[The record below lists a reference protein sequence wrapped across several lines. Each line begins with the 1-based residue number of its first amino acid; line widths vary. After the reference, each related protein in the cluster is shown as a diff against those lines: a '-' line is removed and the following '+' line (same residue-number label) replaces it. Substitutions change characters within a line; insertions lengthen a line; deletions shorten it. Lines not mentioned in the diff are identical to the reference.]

1 MTPTLY
7 ALTLAALLAADPPS
21 PGKDRPREPN
31 PFAPSLPLLTEE
43 EEDDLDRIIDNFIK
57 FDTGKL
63 SGAEARKAKAE
74 FDKLGP
80 EAIPALIRG
89 LNRAATI
96 EDSCPAVVI
105 AKVIARMV
113 SGSNDTKLMDFVRD
127 NVGAGVGPTRHGGV
141 LKDLKFVAMMRR
153 NLLAR
158 RGPTA
163 PATAPVT
170 GTSTGTSGG
179 KSLSSLSVGDLAE
192 AAGKEQGT
200 RLKQVLAEL
209 GQRRGSEA
217 VTALAAAATSYDGD
231 VQKVA
236 RDGLV
241 NSLSRLG
248 ATDLA
253 ENLKD
258 SRPEVRAAAARVVGA
273 KGLRLVDEVIDLLR
287 DDDKMVADAAHDAL
301 VRLNRGR
308 DLGPAH
314 NAGDSERDAAV
325 KKWREWWARQ
335 SLR

>member
-7 ALTLAALLAADPPS
+7 ALTLATLLAADPPS

-43 EEDDLDRIIDNFIK
+43 EEDNLDRIIDNFIK

-63 SGAEARKAKAE
+63 SGAEARKAKSE

-105 AKVIARMV
+105 AKVLARML
-113 SGSNDTKLMDFVRD
+113 SGSDDAKLMDFVRD

-141 LKDLKFVAMMRR
+141 LKDLKFAATMRR
-153 NLLAR
+153 NALAR
-158 RGPTA
+158 RGPTTT
-163 PATAPVT
+163 PSPVV
-170 GTSTGTSGG
+170 SGTSGG
-179 KSLSSLSVGDLAE
+179 RSMSSMSVGDLAE
-192 AAGKEQGT
+192 SAGKEHGT
-200 RLKQVLAEL
+200 RLKQVLTEL

-217 VTALAAAATSYDGD
+217 VTALAAAATSYDGE

-241 NSLSRLG
+241 SSLSRLS

-258 SRPEVRAAAARVVGA
+258 SRAEVRAAAARVVGA
-273 KGLRLVDEVIDLLR
+273 KGLRLVDEVIDLLK
-287 DDDKMVADAAHDAL
+287 DEDKTVADAAHEAL

-308 DLGPAH
+308 DLGPGR

-325 KKWREWWARQ
+325 KKWREWWKQGGR
-335 SLR
+335 